1 MHYASF
7 RAEEPLS
14 ILAIQK
20 ERDQAFDFHISNIP
34 KMRPSVPNKS
44 NVQSIVVEE
53 EL

>member
-7 RAEEPLS
+7 RAEESLS
-14 ILAIQK
+14 IFAIQK
-20 ERDQAFDFHISNIP
+20 ERDQAFEFHISNIP

-44 NVQSIVVEE
+44 NAQAIDVEE